1 MGDDTMR
8 KIGRL
13 WILLL
18 LAIGLLAGCTNADEA
33 GEMAVYQSILP
44 EEALQR
50 LESEDQIILLDVR
63 TEAEHAEARIPGS
76 MLIPLQVLADEAP
89 QQLPDQDVPLLVYCR
104 SGRRSLE
111 AVEILLEL
119 GYTQVYD
126 LGGMIDWPYEV
137 ESD

>member
-1 MGDDTMR
+1 MR